1 MWGGGG
7 GLSTSAAPPFSP
19 PSPPLAILLLWR
31 LMPTVAKR
39 PRALRSRSLPFSG
52 RRQALEEGRLLLA
65 PAQSARDPTPAEG
78 EKEEAS
84 CKIDVSSLALLN
96 SEDCDDSRRLE
107 FQKNILQKPA
117 FFSHR
122 NHGSTLLAA
131 ASTTTPLPLL
141 PLPVRASSVPIESSR
156 EERHSSKEEEEEQAR
171 AAILAAASASSAASL
186 SRRGSADSSCA
197 CLQASAEATDGW
209 TQLL

>member
-1 MWGGGG
+1 MWGVKIHAPAGCTRSLYNHARAARQRCTTSPASE
-7 GLSTSAAPPFSP
+7 LSATSTTTPLPCSSSRAPSAAPTTSP
-19 PSPPLAILLLWR
+19 GAF
-31 LMPTVAKR
+31 A
-39 PRALRSRSLPFSG
+39 ARSLG
-52 RRQALEEGRLLLA
+52 
-65 PAQSARDPTPAEG
+65 
-78 EKEEAS
+78 
-84 CKIDVSSLALLN
+84 
-96 SEDCDDSRRLE
+96 
-107 FQKNILQKPA
+107 
-117 FFSHR
+117 